1 MCGIYGSTKIYQ
13 DEIIKSKL
21 QRIEFRGPDNSDF
34 GLVNK
39 KVILGHNRLSII
51 DINERSNQPF
61 RYHHLTITFNGQI
74 YNFKTIKD
82 ELISKG
88 FSFTTESDT
97 EVLCASYLHYG
108 SKCVEKLNG
117 MFAFV
122 IYDEKRNILFGARD
136 RLGQKPFYYTTKNNC
151 FEFSSQL
158 SSLVIGN
165 DFSIDNQAVN
175 QFLVWNYIPEPKS
188 IYNGVKKLEAGHQ
201 FTYDLENKIFNKEK
215 YWDLNYSTDNQENID
230 YETAKERMESYLRDS
245 IKIRMIS
252 DVPLGIFL
260 SGGIDSSLI
269 AYLAQDMSES
279 KIKTFSI
286 KFNEQKFD
294 ESIYAERVASN
305 IKSDHKTILCDY
317 EEGLDLIN
325 NYHYY
330 YDEPFADA
338 SAIPSLLLSKHT
350 RKHVTVALSGDAG
363 DESFLG
369 YNRYDS
375 IEKWSWFFGIPYPL
389 RKLASFLFKIFP
401 NDRSQIYSRLLD
413 IKDKPSFYKRFVST
427 LNDTWLKDS
436 NLGDNLNFQFIFESK
451 KSFLE
456 QMSDFDLKTYLNG
469 DINTKVDRASMAFS
483 LETRSPLIDY
493 RIIEFSRSLPLDFKY
508 KDKNKKRILK
518 DILYKYMP
526 KELFDRPKS
535 GFTMPLEI
543 WFRKDLKEFVLDN
556 LTENSLKE
564 VPNLNVG
571 KTLQYIDDHMQGK
584 HNRYDIIW
592 KLLVL
597 MNWKKENN
605 ATF

>member
-1 MCGIYGSTKIYQ
+1 MCGIYGSTRIYK

-21 QRIEFRGPDNSDF
+21 QRMEFRGPDNSEF
-34 GLVNK
+34 ELLNK

-51 DINERSNQPF
+51 DLNERSNQPF

-74 YNFKTIKD
+74 YNFKKIKD
-82 ELISKG
+82 ELIEKG

-97 EVLCASYLHYG
+97 EVICASYLHYG
-108 SKCVEKLNG
+108 FKCIEKFNG

-122 IYDEKRNILFGARD
+122 IYDEKKNILFGARD
-136 RLGQKPFYYTTKNNC
+136 RFGQKPFYYTMENNY

-158 SSLVIGN
+158 SSLVIEN
-165 DFSIDNQAVN
+165 DFLIDRQSVN

-188 IYNGVKKLEAGHQ
+188 IYLGVNKLEAGYQ

-215 YWDLNYSTDNQENID
+215 YWDLDYSTNNQENID
-230 YETAKERMESYLRDS
+230 YEDAKERLESYIRDS
-245 IKIRMIS
+245 VKIRMIS

-269 AYLAQDMSES
+269 AYLAQDISES

-294 ESIYAERVASN
+294 ESIYAEKVAGLIHSN
-305 IKSDHKTILCDY
+305 HKTILCDY
-317 EEGLDLIN
+317 SEGLDLIN
-325 NYHYY
+325 NFHYY

-369 YNRYDS
+369 YNRYDAMN
-375 IEKWSWFFGIPYPL
+375 KWSWIFGIPYPL
-389 RKLASFLFKIFP
+389 RKLSALLFKIFP
-401 NDRSQIYSRLLD
+401 NDRLQLYNKLLD
-413 IKDKPSFYKRFVST
+413 IKDKPSFYKKFVST
-427 LNDTWLKDS
+427 LNDTWLKNS
-436 NLGDNLNFQFIFESK
+436 TLGDNLNHQSVFESK

-456 QMSDFDLKTYLNG
+456 QISDFDLKTYLNG

-493 RIIEFSRSLPLDFKY
+493 RIIEFSRSLPVSFKY
-508 KDKNKKRILK
+508 NHKNKKRILK

-535 GFTMPLEI
+535 GFTMPFET
-543 WFRKDLKEFVLDN
+543 WFRKDLREFVLDN
-556 LTENSLKE
+556 LTKNTLME
-564 VPNLNVG
+564 VPNLNVER
-571 KTLQYIDDHMQGK
+571 TLQYIDDHMQEK

-597 MNWKKENN
+597 VNWKKENN